1 MVGAGFAGLAA
12 AEALL
17 RAGVEVTVLEARDRV
32 GGRVWSQRLGNG
44 AVVEMGAEFVLPGH
58 DVLRATAA
66 RLGLALYEKGTL
78 YGDREPRGGPPVSR
92 DELRAALARLP
103 VLRGGSVADA
113 LAGIESE
120 GARAAI
126 GARVAVSSAYELD
139 DQPAA
144 VLGNSGSG
152 FGAYPSHGV
161 AGGNQELAQAL
172 ARELGGRVRLDAPVA
187 RIAWGDEGVVV
198 TARGTEVAADACVVA
213 VPAPHAGEI
222 AFDPPLPDWKRD
234 ALAAVRYGDAAK
246 LFLPL
251 AAPAEPSA
259 TLAVPDRFWTW
270 TQRAPDG
277 SPLPAAC
284 SFAGTATALRLLDVD
299 GGPAAWAGAVAR
311 LRPDLVLA
319 GAEPVLSTWHDDPWA
334 RAAYSARSLA
344 SPLADEAL
352 ARPVGPLAF
361 AGEHTAVEWH
371 ALMEGAL
378 RSGLRAADEVLAA
391 PTPDPR

>member
-1 MVGAGFAGLAA
+1 MGAGFAGLAA

-32 GGRVWSQRLGNG
+32 GGRVWSRRLGNG

-58 DVLRATAA
+58 DVLRETAA

-103 VLRGGSVADA
+103 ALRGGSIADA
-113 LAGIESE
+113 LARIESE

-161 AGGNQELAQAL
+161 AGGNQELAHAL
-172 ARELGGRVRLDAPVA
+172 ARELGDRVRLDAPVA
-187 RIAWGDEGVVV
+187 RVAWGDEGVVV
-198 TARGTEVAADACVVA
+198 TARGAEVAADACVVA

-222 AFDPPLPDWKRD
+222 AFEPPLPDWKRD

-284 SFAGTATALRLLDVD
+284 SFAGTAAALRRLDVD
-299 GGPAAWAGAVAR
+299 RRPGRLGRRGRAPAAGS
-311 LRPDLVLA
+311 RPRRRPSRCSRP
-319 GAEPVLSTWHDDPWA
+319 GTTTPG
-334 RAAYSARSLA
+334 RAPPTPPGRSPLPSPTRRSPGPSARSRSPA
-344 SPLADEAL
+344 STPRA
-352 ARPVGPLAF
+352 
-361 AGEHTAVEWH
+361 
-371 ALMEGAL
+371 
-378 RSGLRAADEVLAA
+378 SG
-391 PTPDPR
+391 TP